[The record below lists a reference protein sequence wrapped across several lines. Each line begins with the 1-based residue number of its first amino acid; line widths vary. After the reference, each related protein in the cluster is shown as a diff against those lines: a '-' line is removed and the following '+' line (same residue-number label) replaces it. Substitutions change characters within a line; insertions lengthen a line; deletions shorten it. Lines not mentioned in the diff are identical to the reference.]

1 MPGALFTLPA
11 ILIAAFFLGIV
22 AQGIKIVVD
31 TLVQQNVDDAFR
43 GRVFSFYDVLFNVTF
58 VAAATFAAL
67 TLPQSGK
74 SIAVTCIVSA
84 GYGATAFWYA
94 LLRPSTAGSGAQLSV
109 PRTSSGGQGMP
120 PQSERRSSSLNW

>member
-1 MPGALFTLPA
+1 
-11 ILIAAFFLGIV
+11 
-22 AQGIKIVVD
+22 
-31 TLVQQNVDDAFR
+31 
-43 GRVFSFYDVLFNVTF
+43 LFNVTF

-94 LLRPSTAGSGAQLSV
+94 RVSSRQPEQAPVVSPAAQPDRV
-109 PRTSSGGQGMP
+109 A
-120 PQSERRSSSLNW
+120 E